1 MSQNVTISPL
11 GSKGMAQWWKHSP
24 PTIIKGW
31 VQIQAWMPYVGWVRW
46 RTSLLCSERFLYG
59 FSGIC
64 LSSKTKG
71 EFDWTYCY
79 KFLVPWFLDRLNATY
94 VGIFY
99 FKQIYRHWNAL
110 NAKTNDF
117 WSLFHLFLF
126 WNFVNR
132 TLPNIP
138 KFQFNLEW

>member
-1 MSQNVTISPL
+1 MGARGWRSGESTHLQP
-11 GSKGMAQWWKHSP
+11 
-24 PTIIKGW
+24 IKAR
-31 VQIQAWMPYVGWVRW
+31 VQIEVWMPYVGWVCCW
-46 RTSLLCSERFLYG
+46 TSLLLCSEWFLSGY
-59 FSGIC
+59 SGIC

-71 EFDWTYCY
+71 EFNWTYCY
-79 KFLVPWFLDRLNATY
+79 KSLVPWLLDCLNATC
-94 VGIFY
+94 VRIFY
-99 FKQIYRHWNAL
+99 FKQIYRHWNVL

-126 WNFVNR
+126 WNIVNR